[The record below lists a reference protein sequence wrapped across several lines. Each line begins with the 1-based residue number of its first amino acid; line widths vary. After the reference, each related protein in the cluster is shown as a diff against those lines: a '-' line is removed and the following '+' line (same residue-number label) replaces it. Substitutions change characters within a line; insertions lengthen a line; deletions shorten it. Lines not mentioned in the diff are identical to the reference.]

1 MAFNPYIDLNG
12 DELFKTALEN
22 GNEIEKL
29 EKSIADKFSSKNG
42 YIDGE
47 EEFEKDRESLDNL
60 KEKGDLLAETIKNFA
75 ATCTRNNQDIGW
87 MRENIEPC
95 KTYLNSE
102 QYAYW
107 QERVKSKLN
116 GPDPCGTSVTAQI
129 NKALKYL
136 FEFLK
141 GIKKYYN
148 KFVQPALNAIT
159 GLSDT
164 ISNVTS
170 LISAALRILIQRV
183 RNWLIQKIKNLLGD
197 AINNL
202 FPNLA
207 KTIKDSVVKLIT
219 DAIFCKFGEIIKGL
233 GKMVSDFVMSLIGKL
248 INAPFCAAQQFTNAL
263 INNLANRIDAALK
276 PILDQVNSIV
286 GGVGKIAGSIFE
298 AIDFILGF
306 ESFLCSEGP
315 ECPEIKNFQT
325 AWWGGKQ
332 EEAADKFETFL
343 GGLNL
348 SSGESSDLLNQFD
361 RWVGGWPIFKGAGNE
376 IDPDVDILGNTLDQ
390 ECATGSY
397 RCGVPQIQIF
407 GGGGFGAVGDAIV
420 NNIGQVVGVNL
431 KYGGSGYTSTPY
443 VSVIDNCRNGNNASA
458 YAVLED
464 EPDYNPDRD
473 PITLAPKNELRKK
486 VKEIII
492 VNPGNG
498 YLPAPD
504 GRDEFGNIVEENL
517 GRENADDTREY
528 VGCLDEIEVI
538 STGIGYTEQDSII
551 IEPNIPNLEVKVRL
565 TEIGQIVQMDIVKV
579 PCGLTQVP
587 DITINSKTGGGAQF
601 RPIIRFTPKL
611 QFEGVVREEDVI
623 KVIDCVLR

>member
-1 MAFNPYIDLNG
+1 MAFNPYIDNTGGEILGDLSQVNEDIPKYEAILNDLNAKG
-12 DELFKTALEN
+12 NTEGATQIQGIIDELKVKKSQLE
-22 GNEIEKL
+22 E
-29 EKSIADKFSSKNG
+29 A
-42 YIDGE
+42 
-47 EEFEKDRESLDNL
+47 
-60 KEKGDLLAETIKNFA
+60 KEKFP
-75 ATCTRNNQDIGW
+75 ATCTRSNQDIGW

-136 FEFLK
+136 FETLK
-141 GIKKYYN
+141 GVKKYYN
-148 KFVQPALNAIT
+148 KFVKPTLNAIS
-159 GLSDT
+159 GLSET
-164 ISNVTS
+164 ISNATS
-170 LISAALRILIQRV
+170 LISGALRILIQRV

-197 AINNL
+197 ALNNL

-207 KTIKDSVVKLIT
+207 KTVKDAVVKLT
-219 DAIFCKFGEIIKGL
+219 NDAIFCKFGEIIKGL

-276 PILDQVNSIV
+276 PILDQVNSIL
-286 GGVGKIAGSIFE
+286 GGVGKVAGSIFE

-332 EEAADKFETFL
+332 EEAADRFETFL

-361 RWVGGWPIFKGAGNE
+361 RWLGDQKIFKASGNK
-376 IDPDVDILGNTLDQ
+376 IDPDTEILGNTLDQ
-390 ECATGSY
+390 ECAAGAY

-407 GGGGFGAVGDAIV
+407 GGGGAGAVGDAIV

-431 KYGGSGYTSTPY
+431 RYGGSGYTSTPY
-443 VSVIDNCRNGNNASA
+443 VSVIDNCGNGNNASA

-464 EPDYNPDRD
+464 DPDCDPNRD
-473 PITLAPKNELRKK
+473 PVTLSPKNICTKK
-486 VKEIII
+486 VKEIVI

-504 GRDEFGNIVEENL
+504 GRDEFGNIVEENP
-517 GRENADDTREY
+517 GRETADITREY

-538 STGIGYTEQDSII
+538 STGIGYTEQDSIS

-565 TEIGQIVQMDIVKV
+565 TEIGQIVQMDIVKS

-601 RPIIRFTPKL
+601 RPIIRFTPKP
-611 QFEGVVREEDVI
+611 QFKGVVREEDVI
-623 KVIDCVLR
+623 KVVDCVLR

>member
-1 MAFNPYIDLNG
+1 MAFNPYIDNTGGEILGDLSQVNEDIPKYEAILNDLNAKG
-12 DELFKTALEN
+12 NTEGATQIQGIIDELKVKKSQLE
-22 GNEIEKL
+22 E
-29 EKSIADKFSSKNG
+29 A
-42 YIDGE
+42 
-47 EEFEKDRESLDNL
+47 
-60 KEKGDLLAETIKNFA
+60 KEKFP
-75 ATCTRNNQDIGW
+75 ATCTRSNQDIGW

-136 FEFLK
+136 FETLK
-141 GIKKYYN
+141 GVKKYYN
-148 KFVQPALNAIT
+148 KFVKPTLNAIS
-159 GLSDT
+159 GLSET
-164 ISNVTS
+164 ISNATS
-170 LISAALRILIQRV
+170 LISGALRILIQRV

-197 AINNL
+197 ALNNL

-207 KTIKDSVVKLIT
+207 KTVKDAVVKLT
-219 DAIFCKFGEIIKGL
+219 NDAIFCKFGEIIKGL

-276 PILDQVNSIV
+276 PILDQVNSIL
-286 GGVGKIAGSIFE
+286 GGVGKVAGSIFE

-325 AWWGGKQ
+325 AWWGGKT
-332 EEAADKFETFL
+332 EEAADRFKTFL

-361 RWVGGWPIFKGAGNE
+361 RWLGDQKIFKASGNK
-376 IDPDVDILGNTLDQ
+376 IDPDTEILGNTLDQ
-390 ECATGSY
+390 ECAAGAY

-407 GGGGFGAVGDAIV
+407 GGGGAGAVGDAIV

-431 KYGGSGYTSTPY
+431 RYGGSGYTSTPY
-443 VSVIDNCRNGNNASA
+443 VSVIDNCGNGNNASA

-464 EPDYNPDRD
+464 EPDCNPDRD
-473 PITLAPKNELRKK
+473 PVTLSPRNICKKK
-486 VKEIII
+486 VKEIVI

-504 GRDEFGNIVEENL
+504 GRDEFGNIVEENP
-517 GRENADDTREY
+517 GRETADDTKEY
-528 VGCLDEIEVI
+528 VGCLEEIEVI
-538 STGIGYTEQDSII
+538 STGIGYTEQDSVT

-601 RPIIRFTPKL
+601 RPIIRFTPKP
-611 QFEGVVREEDVI
+611 QFKGVVREEDVI
-623 KVIDCVLR
+623 KVVDCVLR